1 MATLPATDPPTT
13 AALPDIGRPCVLL
26 KVGEIVLKGRNRKMF
41 ERKLRNNLRVAL
53 DEVGP
58 VTIRQ
63 RYGVVLLE
71 PGEGVDPL
79 AVAQRA
85 KHVIGLVWVHP
96 AVRVAK
102 TAEAAA
108 DAAVQLLAGR
118 TKGAFTVRARRRDK
132 RFPMTSGELA
142 AYIGTEVQRAHDM
155 PVNLSHPD
163 IEVRVEVDHD
173 EILVFTEA
181 LPGPG
186 GLPVGVSGR
195 ALALLSGGID
205 SPVATYRMMQRGLWC
220 DLLHFSGMP
229 QTGPESI
236 YKAYAVQR
244 LLGKYAAG
252 LRLWVIPFGKA
263 QQQLASAGTGRLQII
278 AQRRIMLKTAE
289 QLAHR
294 ERLQALV
301 TGDCLGQVSSQ
312 TLSNMTT
319 LHDAVQMPVLRPL
332 VGYDKVE
339 IIREARK
346 LGTLAISELPDED
359 CCSLLTPPYVAT
371 SSKPADLRE
380 IERRVDA
387 TDMVDA
393 LVESAQLYEVESPA
407 PTT

>member
-1 MATLPATDPPTT
+1 MATLPAADMHTPT
-13 AALPDIGRPCVLL
+13 ALPDIGRPCVLL

-41 ERKLRNNLRVAL
+41 ERKLRNNLQAAL

-58 VTIRQ
+58 VTISQ

-79 AVAQRA
+79 AVAERA
-85 KHVIGLVWVHP
+85 QHVIGLVWVHP

-108 DAAVQLLAGR
+108 DAAVRLLADR
-118 TKGAFTVRARRRDK
+118 TEGAFTVRARRRDK
-132 RFPMTSGELA
+132 SFPMRSGELA
-142 AYIGTEVQRAHDM
+142 AYIGTAIQRAHGL
-155 PVNLSHPD
+155 PVNLSNPD
-163 IEVRVEVDHD
+163 IEVRVEVDRD

-181 LPGPG
+181 LAGPG

-195 ALALLSGGID
+195 ALSLLSGGID
-205 SPVATYRMMQRGLWC
+205 SPVATYRMLQRGLSC

-252 LRLWVIPFGKA
+252 LRLWVVPFGKA
-263 QQQLASAGTGRLQII
+263 QQQLAAAGTGRLQII

-294 ERLQALV
+294 EGAHALI

-332 VGYDKVE
+332 VGFDKVE

-359 CCSLLTPPYVAT
+359 CCSLLTPPFVAT
-371 SSKPADLRE
+371 SSKPKDLRE

-387 TDMVDA
+387 GDMVDA
-393 LVESAQLYEVESPA
+393 LVESAQLYELDPA
-407 PTT
+407 PAAT